1 MIQGLGRVIAATA
14 LVVLGIGAVG
24 GLGAPVS
31 SAQPTILI
39 ATAPGEQL
47 AFEPA
52 EIRLGDTGPLEI
64 AFRNRSALDH
74 NLVFVR
80 GANARTPTIVRPGT
94 TESLSLH
101 LERPGTYAFVCT
113 IHEGMA
119 GSITVEGAS
128 ASP

>member
-1 MIQGLGRVIAATA
+1 MIQGLGRIVTASA
-14 LVVLGIGAVG
+14 LVVLAIGALG
-24 GLGAPVS
+24 GVGAPVS

-52 EIRLGDTGPLEI
+52 EVRLGDTGPLEI
-64 AFRNRSALDH
+64 VFRNGSTLEH
-74 NLVFVR
+74 NLVFVS
-80 GANARTPTIVRPGT
+80 GVEARTRTIVLPGT
-94 TESLSLH
+94 TESLSLR

-119 GSITVEGAS
+119 GSITVEGA
-128 ASP
+128 PPTP